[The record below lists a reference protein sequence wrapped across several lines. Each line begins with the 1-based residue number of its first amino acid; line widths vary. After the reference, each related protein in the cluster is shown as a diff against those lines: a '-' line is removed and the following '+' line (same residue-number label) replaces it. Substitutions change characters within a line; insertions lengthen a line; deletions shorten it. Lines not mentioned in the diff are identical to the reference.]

1 MDFPSA
7 AKNESQNEAFG
18 EDHIDARDHDRIDGV
33 ASERGVDDFVCPVCG
48 AQQALSE
55 ACRRCRADLSLVVG
69 VYSEL
74 AAKRARCLALVRQRR
89 LLRATR
95 LAKECLELSRDESN
109 RRLLAT
115 CYLLQGDFAAALRI
129 RTCGIGK

>member
-1 MDFPSA
+1 MVFKSTARNGNQSDA
-7 AKNESQNEAFG
+7 TEKNDVA
-18 EDHIDARDHDRIDGV
+18 ARDHGQGAGEADGSGND
-33 ASERGVDDFVCPVCG
+33 ANWFACPVCG
-48 AQQALSE
+48 AGQILSE
-55 ACRRCRADLSLVVG
+55 TCRRCRADLSLVMG

-95 LAKECLELSRDESN
+95 LAKACLELSRDESN

-129 RTCGIGK
+129 RK